1 MEDRMDTQISD
12 SVSKLIGSA
21 HIGVDHGEEPA
32 EETAEEKNKENA
44 RQLALHKKVHDEVR
58 AAVRAYL
65 EGKDDKGVQL
75 GPMLELS
82 RHLSEKNI
90 TTTASTERAI
100 FFSDFVGSC
109 ALFRDLGDVA
119 AHELIQEYFEIS
131 QVCIKKFSG
140 EIIKY
145 TGDGIL
151 ALFPNTAE
159 SLKSALYSRSMFE
172 GHNEK
177 FPLLP
182 INVRMAVNV
191 GEVIQDE
198 IDAYGT
204 SINLSARLCDAS
216 QPGEILCSN
225 IVHLRNQDLGFKFE
239 PHSEVF
245 AKGFPVAIKTHFLQ
259 ERRADARQT
268 AVG

>member
-1 MEDRMDTQISD
+1 MDDTVDIEPLHSVTGPNDQTDDQMSKQI
-12 SVSKLIGSA
+12 A
-21 HIGVDHGEEPA
+21 F
-32 EETAEEKNKENA
+32 
-44 RQLALHKKVHDEVR
+44 HKQVHEEVR
-58 AAVRAYL
+58 TAVRSYL
-65 EGKDDKGVQL
+65 DGNDNNGDKL
-75 GPMLELS
+75 TPMLQVS

-90 TTTASTERAI
+90 TTSTQTERAI

-109 ALFRDLGDVA
+109 ALFRDLGDIA

-131 QVCIKKFSG
+131 QICISKFSG

-151 ALFPNTAE
+151 ALFPNTAQ
-159 SLKSALYSRSMFE
+159 SLKSALFARSMFE
-172 GHNEK
+172 MHNRK

-191 GEVIQDE
+191 GEVIQDD
-198 IDAYGT
+198 IDAYGS

-216 QPGEILCSN
+216 PPGEILCSN

-259 ERRADARQT
+259 ERRADARYS
-268 AVG
+268 AVT